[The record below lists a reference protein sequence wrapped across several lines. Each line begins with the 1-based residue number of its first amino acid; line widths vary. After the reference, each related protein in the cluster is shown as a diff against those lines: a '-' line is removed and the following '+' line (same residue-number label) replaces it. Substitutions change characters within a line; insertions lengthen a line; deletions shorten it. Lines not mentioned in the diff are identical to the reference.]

1 MCGFHQNEKRI
12 QNSFENCFG
21 NLEKKMKGF
30 LSLSPFPLAFWPGRP
45 ICPHLLSPTPQAQLS
60 VTRGLR

>member
-30 LSLSPFPLAFWPGRP
+30 LSLSLPS
-45 ICPHLLSPTPQAQLS
+45 LSPFGPGGPAALISFPQPRRPNSL
-60 VTRGLR
+60 